1 VFDPSQYELLD
12 FGADRKLERFGKFV
26 LDRPAPAAAHA
37 MRRHAELWQ
46 KADANFDSGDDGPG
60 RWEVVTQVPEHWE
73 VRHGPIVFRLKL
85 GAQGAIG
92 LFPEQAENWDWIESQ
107 GRAAERP
114 PRVLNLFAYTGGST
128 LAAAASGA
136 EVTHVDAARTA
147 ITWARQNAR
156 ASGLEDAKIR
166 WIEEDALKFARR
178 ELKRGNRYDA
188 VILDPPAYGRGPRG
202 ETWKLE
208 EQLDELL
215 GLCWELMAGARA
227 YLLVSC
233 HSGELAFPGS
243 QLEHVSRAC
252 PELARSGN
260 LKAHEMQLLS
270 ADGPRSLNSG
280 AVLRWT
286 AQRQPQAAR
295 LKALRTQTA
304 HAEPLP

>member
-1 VFDPSQYELLD
+1 VFEPSQYELLD
-12 FGADRKLERFGKFV
+12 FGAGRKLERFGKFV

-37 MRRHAELWQ
+37 ERGHPGLWQ
-46 KADANFDSGDDGPG
+46 QADAVFDSGANGPG
-60 RWEVVTQVPEHWE
+60 RWEILSQAPENWE
-73 VRHGPIVFRLKL
+73 VRHGPIGFRLKL

-92 LFPEQAENWDWIESQ
+92 LFPEQADNWDWIEAQ
-107 GRAAERP
+107 VRAAERP

-147 ITWARQNAR
+147 ITWARHNTR
-156 ASGLEDAKIR
+156 ASGLENAKVR

-215 GLCWELMAGARA
+215 ALCWELMAGARG

-233 HSGELAFPGS
+233 HSGDLASPRS

-252 PELARSGN
+252 PELARSGQ
-260 LKAHEMQLLS
+260 LEAHQMQLS
-270 ADGPRSLNSG
+270 PADDPRSLNAG

-295 LKALRTQTA
+295 VKASRTHTV